1 MAIQFTKEMGSQ
13 LVGSLAFCLR
23 SDRSRRLLGWFDLS
37 DDDKEALLGILRSL
51 FGDSIDLDMA
61 GLRRMIEAFLN
72 MTDPVTMKD
81 KDRDYWG
88 AVANGINEV
97 EQLELNTAGRRIWYE
112 FLREE
117 GDTEWTEDENPP
129 DAEEQYYL
137 TKLRKVGQMA
147 LEHLRTLEDRW
158 KKGEHMLELYNS
170 FMTIA
175 NTTGPGQTILNLQ
188 LKEVKVD
195 KVVKDIK
202 KGNQDANKW
211 ASEISRY
218 FNVTIAG
225 EFQEAMKFFFPGCGY
240 EMEAKIDWG
249 KLRGWKKG
257 MYEP

>member
-1 MAIQFTKEMGSQ
+1 MATSFTKETGSQ
-13 LVGSLAFCLR
+13 LVGSVAFCLR
-23 SDRSRRLLGWFDLS
+23 SDQSRRIFGWFNLS
-37 DDDKEALLGILRSL
+37 DGDKEALLGVLRFV

-81 KDRDYWG
+81 KDRDSWG
-88 AVANGINEV
+88 AVANGINEI
-97 EQLELNTAGRRIWYE
+97 EQLELNTTGRRIWYE
-112 FLREE
+112 SLREE
-117 GDTEWTEDENPP
+117 GDTEWKEDGDPP

-137 TKLRKVGQMA
+137 TKLRKVGQLA
-147 LEHLRTLEDRW
+147 LGHLKILEDRW
-158 KKGEHMLELYNS
+158 KKGEHMLELYKS

-188 LKEVKVD
+188 LKEVKIE

-211 ASEISRY
+211 ASEISKY
-218 FNVTIAG
+218 FNVTIIG

-249 KLRGWKKG
+249 KLKQRL
-257 MYEP
+257 E